1 MKNEDINYVTTNLQ
15 TAKYHSVQM
24 GDTPCGS
31 STAIPRL
38 AEAWNSHRF
47 SAEFIRFCTVSS
59 DMYCICIILV
69 YDSIET
75 KRMILLRILISVSLT
90 PLRTS
95 SSSFSLRLC
104 FSSL

>member
-1 MKNEDINYVTTNLQ
+1 MKNEDINCVMTNLQ

-59 DMYCICIILV
+59 DMYHICIILV

-75 KRMILLRILISVSLT
+75 KRLILLRLLVGWKFMEMFAHKQYCTLQSSVSE
-90 PLRTS
+90 
-95 SSSFSLRLC
+95 
-104 FSSL
+104 